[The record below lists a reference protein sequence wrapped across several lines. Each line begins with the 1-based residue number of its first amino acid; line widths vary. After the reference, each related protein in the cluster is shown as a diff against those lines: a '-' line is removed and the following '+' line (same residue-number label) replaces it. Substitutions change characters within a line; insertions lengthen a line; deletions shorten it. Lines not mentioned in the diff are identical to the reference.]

1 MVSQCSCHIN
11 KLKIFAYNFNEK
23 WENKYLFI
31 NVNNKCLCLICNS
44 SITVSK
50 KCDVERRFMAMHK
63 EYISKYPENSE
74 IRRTKAEDLKR
85 DLR

>member
-1 MVSQCSCHIN
+1 VIY

-23 WENKYLFI
+23 WEGKNLFI

-44 SITVSK
+44 SIAVSK
-50 KCDVERRFMAMHK
+50 KCNVERHFMAMHK
-63 EYISKYPENSE
+63 DYISKYPDNNE
-74 IRRTKAEDLKR
+74 IRRTKPEDLKR